1 MARGNHCISLD
12 SRSSLRAEA
21 VDDVISFDEN
31 LVCLAVGESV
41 LEIGGSDL
49 SIKNLSLENGELIVT
64 GRIDSAVYYDGA
76 PRKKR
81 FGLFGK

>member
-1 MARGNHCISLD
+1 MNNSRHSVNLD
-12 SRSSLRAEA
+12 SRSSLRVCA

-31 LVCLAVGESV
+31 LVSLAVGDTV
-41 LEIGGSDL
+41 LEIGGEGL
-49 SIKNLSLENGELIVT
+49 SVKNLSLENGELCVT
-64 GRIDSAVYYDGA
+64 GRIDSLVYFDGT